1 MKQSD
6 RQQRDR
12 AARVEQR
19 WSEARQASHASP
31 ASMRGG
37 AATQGCTAASRETR
51 AGHVMAWPLTLAE
64 TIAVMGYVSWVT
76 VMLTWMLR
84 PW

>member
-1 MKQSD
+1 
-6 RQQRDR
+6 
-12 AARVEQR
+12 
-19 WSEARQASHASP
+19 
-31 ASMRGG
+31 
-37 AATQGCTAASRETR
+37 
-51 AGHVMAWPLTLAE
+51 MAWPLTLAE